1 MFSTWA
7 APVAMQAEFPA
18 RAAIVFAKNHADAS
32 IPLARSPPRPHLGST
47 ALFSVGLSCLAYA
60 TSSRFG
66 APK

>member
-1 MFSTWA
+1 
-7 APVAMQAEFPA
+7 MQAEFPA
-18 RAAIVFAKNHADAS
+18 CAAIVSAKTRADAS
-32 IPLARSPPRPHLGST
+32 IPLAISPPSPHLRGT